1 MQKSKSSVFYLWL
14 LLLTVISL
22 LTATL
27 YWTAITE
34 LDLITRGSGRVIAAD
49 QNKSVEVL
57 DTGSIISISV
67 TEGQTVEAGQTI
79 AVINPTVAQ
88 SSYDELYSKKL
99 GLEAVNIRIGAE
111 INRKSIYELSDLLSN
126 YPDNVSSPQKQ
137 LFISRLEEVSAQKN
151 TIEKLIEQYG
161 QKEQELL
168 KEQEGIKE
176 LILINREESNELLPL
191 IESGVLGNSERYRL
205 NRESSKLVSQIEVI
219 AAQLKQNQIAIE
231 KSRAELT
238 ETEKKYASSLYAEK
252 AGTLQSLEEVNS
264 QLPRFAQKLS
274 QTLIKSPIKGIINQ
288 LFVNSPG
295 TFVNSGEAIAEIVP
309 IGEDYNIQAY
319 VDPKDIAQIEPGQS
333 ARISLT
339 AYDSAR
345 YGYLSGDVKS
355 VSTDAVFR
363 EDTKSYMYAVK
374 LDFVNELRNQDNSLV
389 TVQPGMIA
397 QVDII
402 RGRRTILE
410 FIWQPIAKIKDDA
423 FRQ

>member
-1 MQKSKSSVFYLWL
+1 M
-14 LLLTVISL
+14 
-22 LTATL
+22 
-27 YWTAITE
+27 
-34 LDLITRGSGRVIAAD
+34 
-49 QNKSVEVL
+49 
-57 DTGSIISISV
+57 
-67 TEGQTVEAGQTI
+67 
-79 AVINPTVAQ
+79 
-88 SSYDELYSKKL
+88 
-99 GLEAVNIRIGAE
+99 
-111 INRKSIYELSDLLSN
+111 
-126 YPDNVSSPQKQ
+126 
-137 LFISRLEEVSAQKN
+137 
-151 TIEKLIEQYG
+151 
-161 QKEQELL
+161 
-168 KEQEGIKE
+168 
-176 LILINREESNELLPL
+176 
-191 IESGVLGNSERYRL
+191 
-205 NRESSKLVSQIEVI
+205 I